1 MGNASRRT
9 SDASDGRPSF
19 PTQPRETSLFFSG
32 NHSLIPIHSFPPV
45 PIHLRRISSPRH
57 LLPPCARGGGRAATV
72 MASGKELPRAGCSGC
87 RSPIADGRV
96 RGASM
101 VAGRLRGRVL
111 GVEVGPR
118 LAGVVAPRCPEVPSW
133 RVAHPFPDQVAP
145 PPPRAGGRVSRGA
158 DGRVHGSPA
167 APSRLGK

>member
-1 MGNASRRT
+1 M
-9 SDASDGRPSF
+9 DARHFPRSHARPRFFSAATTRSF
-19 PTQPRETSLFFSG
+19 PSTHFLPFLSTSAAS
-32 NHSLIPIHSFPPV
+32 
-45 PIHLRRISSPRH
+45 HLHGTSYH
-57 LLPPCARGGGRAATV
+57 HARGGGGRAATV
-72 MASGKELPRAGCSGC
+72 MASSKELPRAGCSGC